1 MDRSSLATD
10 ADGAA
15 ARSPSVIPRPAPSPA
30 VDQNGFGVPGDQGP
44 AAASPDSYT
53 EAQRALSRAIAGAGL
68 SLVAI
73 VFTFAAF
80 SVSVGP
86 RGGALPLG
94 WATLGALS
102 AELLVL
108 AGFLV
113 RIAQRAHI
121 QTTAVEEQE
130 LESRTKELAA
140 ANQALTAALDDALV
154 ERARTLAAVQAS
166 EAHFRSV
173 VESATDAIFTADAT
187 GRIVFW
193 NASAQQVYGYTAKEA
208 VGHPV
213 SMLIPE
219 SRRDAHVLEFAEL
232 AGGHAPHLTNGPV
245 TRDGL
250 RKNGS
255 IFPVE
260 LAISRW
266 EAGGESFIT
275 TIVRDVSARMALEA
289 RLAHQ
294 ASHDTLTGLANGTR
308 FRERV
313 DAALARWS
321 SQPERVAVLF
331 LDLDDF
337 KAINDTA
344 GHDVG
349 DRLLAAV
356 GDRLLDA
363 TRGSDTVARLGGDE
377 FGVLLASTDDPET
390 VAARLVSAMRNP
402 IMLEDREISITTSV
416 GLARGAPGLR
426 ADDLVRNADIAMYAA
441 KTSARGGFQWFEP
454 EMHAARV
461 ERAQIQADLTPAL
474 ERSEFRLAYQPIVS
488 LDSGRVHGIEALV
501 RWTHPTRGELL
512 PGAFLAFA
520 ESSGMIG
527 ALGRWVLNE
536 ACRMAT
542 RLPGSPS
549 VTVNI
554 TGRNLSDPT
563 LSVDVAV
570 ALAASGLDPSRLVL
584 ELTETELMADTEST
598 LPWLRELKA
607 LGVQLAIDDFGTG
620 YSSLRYLQ
628 RFPVDI
634 LKIDKSFVDRID
646 HDDHDVALVRTIVTL
661 SDMLDLTTVAEG
673 IERAEQLVRVQ
684 RLGCALGQGHYFARP
699 LDAAAVTRL
708 LETGAPLPLEGARTA
723 TPPHDQPPVRQRP
736 PGTRRST
743 RRPTR

>member
-10 ADGAA
+10 TD
-15 ARSPSVIPRPAPSPA
+15 
-30 VDQNGFGVPGDQGP
+30 D
-44 AAASPDSYT
+44 AASPIARASAAWRLAGRAEPSGAPGTTDR
-53 EAQRALSRAIAGAGL
+53 EAHTTAQGALSRAIAGAGL
-68 SLVAI
+68 SLIAI
-73 VFTFAAF
+73 VFTFGAF
-80 SVSVGP
+80 SVSIGP
-86 RGGALPLG
+86 RGGALPLS

-113 RIAQRAHI
+113 RIAQRARF
-121 QTTAVEEQE
+121 QTHSVFEQQQD
-130 LESRTKELAA
+130 LGARTRELAA
-140 ANQALTAALDDALV
+140 ANDALTAALDDALV
-154 ERARTLAAVQAS
+154 EKARTLAAVQAS

-173 VESATDAIFTADAT
+173 VETATDAIFTANAS
-187 GRIVFW
+187 GEIVFW
-193 NASAQQVYGYTAKEA
+193 NAAAQQVYGYTAEEA
-208 VGHPV
+208 VGQPL

-219 SRRDAHVLEFAEL
+219 PRRESHLEEFTQL
-232 AGGHAPHLTNGPV
+232 AAGQAPQLTNGPV
-245 TRDGL
+245 TRDG
-250 RKNGS
+250 RGKNGTV
-255 IFPVE
+255 FPVE

-294 ASHDTLTGLANGTR
+294 ASHDTLTGLANGAR

-321 SQPERVAVLF
+321 AQPERVAILF

-356 GDRLLDA
+356 GERLLDA

-377 FGVLLASTDDPET
+377 FGVLLANTDDPET
-390 VAARLVSAMRNP
+390 VAARLVAAMRRP
-402 IMLEDREISITTSV
+402 IMLEDREMIIATSV

-441 KTSARGGFQWFEP
+441 KTGSRGGFQWFRP
-454 EMHAARV
+454 EMHAERV

-488 LDSGRVHGIEALV
+488 LHNGQVHGIEALV

-520 ESSGMIG
+520 ESSGVIG

-536 ACRMAT
+536 ACRTAV

-549 VTVNI
+549 VTVNV
-554 TGRNLSDPT
+554 TGRHLSDPT

-570 ALAASGLDPSRLVL
+570 ALTASGLEASRLIL
-584 ELTETELMADTEST
+584 EITETELMADTEST

-628 RFPVDI
+628 QFPVDI

-661 SDMLDLTTVAEG
+661 SDMLGLTTVAEG
-673 IERAEQLVRVQ
+673 IERAEQLARVQ
-684 RLGCALGQGHYFARP
+684 RLGCVLGQGHYFARP
-699 LDAAAVTRL
+699 LDPESITRL
-708 LETGAPLPLEGARTA
+708 LASGAALPLDATRPA
-723 TPPHDQPPVRQRP
+723 TPPRDQPPVLQRP
-736 PGTRRST
+736 PGGRRSARRST
-743 RRPTR
+743 R

>member
-1 MDRSSLATD
+1 MDRSSLAI
-10 ADGAA
+10 DGDAA
-15 ARSPSVIPRPAPSPA
+15 ATPGRTPDTNRP
-30 VDQNGFGVPGDQGP
+30 VGP
-44 AAASPDSYT
+44 ARPGAPENGAPTGASRDPYG
-53 EAQRALSRAIAGAGL
+53 EPQGALSRAIAGAGL
-68 SLVAI
+68 SLIAS
-73 VFTFAAF
+73 VFTFVAF
-80 SVSVGP
+80 SASASP
-86 RGGALPLG
+86 HGGALPLS
-94 WATLGALS
+94 WSTLGALS
-102 AELLVL
+102 VEVLVL
-108 AGFLV
+108 ANFLI
-113 RIAQRAHI
+113 RIAQRARF
-121 QTTAVEEQE
+121 QTSALDRQE
-130 LESRTKELAA
+130 VQGRILDLTA

-173 VESATDAIFTADAT
+173 VETATDAIFTTDA
-187 GRIVFW
+187 GGQIVFW
-193 NASAQQVYGYTAKEA
+193 NAAAQQVYGYTADEA
-208 VGHPV
+208 VGEPL

-219 SRRDAHVLEFAEL
+219 PRRDMHVIEFAEL
-232 AGGHAPHLTNGPV
+232 AAGRASHLTDGPV
-245 TRDGL
+245 TRDGR
-250 RKNGS
+250 RKNGT

-308 FRERV
+308 FRERLE
-313 DAALARWS
+313 AALVRWNT
-321 SQPERVAVLF
+321 QPERVAVLF

-356 GDRLLDA
+356 GERLLDA

-377 FGVLLASTDDPET
+377 FGVLLANTDDPEN
-390 VAARLVSAMRNP
+390 VAARLVSAMRRP
-402 IMLEDREISITTSV
+402 IMLGDREIVVSTSV
-416 GLARGAPGLR
+416 GLARGAPGLH
-426 ADDLVRNADIAMYAA
+426 AEDLVRNADIAMYAA
-441 KTSARGGFQWFEP
+441 KTGARGGFQWFQP
-454 EMHAARV
+454 EMHAERV

-488 LDSGRVHGIEALV
+488 LDSGHVRGIEALV

-536 ACRMAT
+536 ACRMAA

-554 TGRNLSDPT
+554 TGRHLSDPT

-570 ALAASGLDPSRLVL
+570 ALTATGLPASRLIL
-584 ELTETELMADTEST
+584 EITETELMADTEST

-661 SDMLDLTTVAEG
+661 SDMLGLTTVAEG
-673 IERAEQLVRVQ
+673 IERAEQLACVQ

-699 LDAAAVTRL
+699 LDADVVTRL
-708 LETGAPLPLEGARTA
+708 LEAGAPLPIEGTRAA
-723 TPPHDQPPVRQRP
+723 TPPRDQPAVRQRP
-736 PGTRRST
+736 PSARRPS

>member
-1 MDRSSLATD
+1 MDSSSLATD
-10 ADGAA
+10 AHQASAPNLYSSAA
-15 ARSPSVIPRPAPSPA
+15 HAAP
-30 VDQNGFGVPGDQGP
+30 DQSGTGRGWAG
-44 AAASPDSYT
+44 ASPDAYS
-53 EAQRALSRAIAGAGL
+53 EAQRALSRALAGAWL
-68 SLVAI
+68 SVAAI
-73 VFTFAAF
+73 VFTFGAF
-80 SVSVGP
+80 SVSIGP
-86 RGGALPLG
+86 RGSALPLS
-94 WATLGALS
+94 WATLAAVS
-102 AELLVL
+102 AEMVVLV
-108 AGFLV
+108 GFLV
-113 RIAQRAHI
+113 RIAQRARF
-121 QTTAVEEQE
+121 QTSSALEQREELGSRTQE
-130 LESRTKELAA
+130 LAE
-140 ANQALTAALDDALV
+140 ANHALTVALDDALV
-154 ERARTLAAVQAS
+154 ERARTLAAIQAS

-173 VESATDAIFTADAT
+173 VETATDAIFTADGA

-193 NASAQQVYGYTAKEA
+193 NAAAQQAYGYTADEA
-208 VGHPV
+208 VGQPV
-213 SMLIPE
+213 AMLIPE
-219 SRRDAHVLEFAEL
+219 TRREAHTAEFGDL
-232 AGGHAPHLTNGPV
+232 AAGRAPHLTNGPV
-245 TRDGL
+245 TRDGR
-250 RKNGS
+250 RKDGT

-266 EAGGESFIT
+266 EAGGDSFIT
-275 TIVRDVSARMALEA
+275 AIVRDVSARMALEA

-294 ASHDTLTGLANGTR
+294 ASHDTLTGLANGAR

-313 DAALARWS
+313 EAALLRWS
-321 SQPERVAVLF
+321 AQPDRVAVLF

-356 GDRLLDA
+356 GERLLDA

-377 FGVLLASTDDPET
+377 FAVLLASTDDPET
-390 VAARLVSAMRNP
+390 VAARLVAAMRRP
-402 IMLEDREISITTSV
+402 IVLDDREVTVATSI
-416 GLARGAPGLR
+416 GLARGETGLD

-441 KTSARGGFQWFEP
+441 KTGSRGGYQWFQP
-454 EMHAARV
+454 AMHAERV

-488 LDSGRVHGIEALV
+488 LDTRRVRGIEALV

-536 ACRMAT
+536 ACRTAVK
-542 RLPGSPS
+542 LPGSPS

-554 TGRNLSDPT
+554 TGRHLSDPT

-570 ALAASGLDPSRLVL
+570 ALTASGLEPSRLIL
-584 ELTETELMADTEST
+584 EITETELMADTEST

-661 SDMLDLTTVAEG
+661 SDMLGLTTVAEG
-673 IERAEQLVRVQ
+673 IERAEQLARIQ
-684 RLGCALGQGHYFARP
+684 RLGCSLGQGHYFARP
-699 LDAAAVTRL
+699 LDPESVTRL
-708 LETGAPLPLEGARTA
+708 LATGAPLPLDGTRAA
-723 TPPHDQPPVRQRP
+723 TPPHDQPAVRQHP
-736 PGTRRST
+736 PAGRRSS

>member
-10 ADGAA
+10 ADGDA
-15 ARSPSVIPRPAPSPA
+15 VPAPAAFPLPSGRGRPDLDGA
-30 VDQNGFGVPGDQGP
+30 LTAPPLDSDVD
-44 AAASPDSYT
+44 
-53 EAQRALSRAIAGAGL
+53 AQRALTRDIVGAGL
-68 SLVAI
+68 SVAAI
-73 VFTFAAF
+73 VFTFVAF

-86 RGGALPLG
+86 RGGVLPLS

-108 AGFLV
+108 VGFLM
-113 RIAQRAHI
+113 RIAQRARLHTGSVLW
-121 QTTAVEEQE
+121 QRQE
-130 LESRTKELAA
+130 LAARTLELAA
-140 ANQALTAALDDALV
+140 ANHALSVALDNALV
-154 ERARTLAAVQAS
+154 ERARTLAAVKAS

-173 VESATDAIFTADAT
+173 VESATDAIFTADST

-193 NASAQQVYGYTAKEA
+193 NAAAQQVYGYTADEA
-208 VGHPV
+208 VGQPV
-213 SMLIPE
+213 DMLIPE
-219 SRRDAHVLEFAEL
+219 ARRESHMLEFAEL
-232 AGGHAPHLTNGPV
+232 AAGRAPHLTNGPV

-250 RKNGS
+250 RKDSGV
-255 IFPVE
+255 FPVE

-266 EAGGESFIT
+266 EAGDETFIT

-294 ASHDTLTGLANGTR
+294 ASHDTLTGLANGAR

-313 DAALARWS
+313 DAALVRWS
-321 SQPERVAVLF
+321 AQPDRVAVIF

-337 KAINDTA
+337 KGINDAA

-356 GDRLLDA
+356 GERLLDA

-390 VAARLVSAMRNP
+390 VAARLLSAMRRP
-402 IMLEDREISITTSV
+402 IVLEDREVIVATSV
-416 GLARGAPGLR
+416 GLARGAPGLQ

-441 KTSARGGFQWFEP
+441 KTRARGGYQWFQP
-454 EMHAARV
+454 EMHAERI

-474 ERSEFRLAYQPIVS
+474 ERSEFRLAYQPIVA
-488 LDSGRVHGIEALV
+488 LDTGRVQGIEALV

-536 ACRMAT
+536 ACRTAV

-549 VTVNI
+549 VTVNV
-554 TGRNLSDPT
+554 TGRHLSDPT

-570 ALAASGLDPSRLVL
+570 ALAASGLEPSRLIL
-584 ELTETELMADTEST
+584 EITETELMADTEST

-607 LGVQLAIDDFGTG
+607 IGVQLAIDDFGTG

-661 SDMLDLTTVAEG
+661 SDMLGLTTVAEG
-673 IERAEQLVRVQ
+673 IERAEQLARVQ
-684 RLGCALGQGHYFARP
+684 RLGCVLGQGHYFARP
-699 LDAAAVTRL
+699 LDPDAIARVLAAD
-708 LETGAPLPLEGARTA
+708 APLPLEGARAA

-736 PGTRRST
+736 AAGRRST
-743 RRPTR
+743 RRPAR

>member
-10 ADGAA
+10 TDGAA
-15 ARSPSVIPRPAPSPA
+15 TPIARASAAWRLAGRAEPSGAPGTTDREA
-30 VDQNGFGVPGDQGP
+30 YTTAQG
-44 AAASPDSYT
+44 
-53 EAQRALSRAIAGAGL
+53 ALSRAIAGAGL
-68 SLVAI
+68 SLTAI
-73 VFTFAAF
+73 VFTFGAF
-80 SVSVGP
+80 SVSIGP
-86 RGGALPLG
+86 RGGALPLS

-113 RIAQRAHI
+113 RIAQRARF
-121 QTTAVEEQE
+121 QTHSVFEQQQD
-130 LESRTKELAA
+130 LGARTRELAA
-140 ANQALTAALDDALV
+140 ANDALTAALDDALV
-154 ERARTLAAVQAS
+154 EKARTLAAVQAS

-173 VESATDAIFTADAT
+173 VETATDAIFTANGT
-187 GRIVFW
+187 GEIVFW
-193 NASAQQVYGYTAKEA
+193 NAAAQQVYGYTAEEA
-208 VGHPV
+208 VGQPL

-219 SRRDAHVLEFAEL
+219 PRRESHLEEFTQL
-232 AGGHAPHLTNGPV
+232 AAGQAPQLTNGPV
-245 TRDGL
+245 TRDG
-250 RKNGS
+250 RGKDGTV
-255 IFPVE
+255 FPVE

-294 ASHDTLTGLANGTR
+294 ASHDTLTGLANGAR

-321 SQPERVAVLF
+321 AQPERVAILF

-356 GDRLLDA
+356 GERLLDA

-377 FGVLLASTDDPET
+377 FGVLLANTDDPET
-390 VAARLVSAMRNP
+390 VAARLVAAMRRP
-402 IMLEDREISITTSV
+402 IMLEDREMIIATSV

-441 KTSARGGFQWFEP
+441 KTGSRGGFQWFRP
-454 EMHAARV
+454 EMHAERV

-488 LDSGRVHGIEALV
+488 LHNGQVHGIEALV

-520 ESSGMIG
+520 ESSGVIG

-536 ACRMAT
+536 ACRTAV

-549 VTVNI
+549 VTVNV
-554 TGRNLSDPT
+554 TGRHLSDPT

-570 ALAASGLDPSRLVL
+570 ALTASGLEASRLIL
-584 ELTETELMADTEST
+584 EITETELMADTEST

-628 RFPVDI
+628 QFPVDI

-661 SDMLDLTTVAEG
+661 SDMLGLTTVAEG
-673 IERAEQLVRVQ
+673 IERAEQLARVQ
-684 RLGCALGQGHYFARP
+684 RLGCVLGQGHYFARP
-699 LDAAAVTRL
+699 LDPESITRL
-708 LETGAPLPLEGARTA
+708 LASGASLPLDATRPA
-723 TPPHDQPPVRQRP
+723 TPPRDQAPVLQRP
-736 PGTRRST
+736 PAGRRSARRST
-743 RRPTR
+743 R

>member
-10 ADGAA
+10 YDAVRPTAAGAD
-15 ARSPSVIPRPAPSPA
+15 RSRADRPHS
-30 VDQNGFGVPGDQGP
+30 
-44 AAASPDSYT
+44 AASGPIATTPDSG
-53 EAQRALSRAIAGAGL
+53 ADSQRALSRAIAGAGL
-68 SLVAI
+68 TLVAI
-73 VFTFAAF
+73 VFTFGAF
-80 SVSVGP
+80 SVPLSP
-86 RGGALPLG
+86 RGGALPLS
-94 WATLGALS
+94 WATMGALT
-102 AELLVL
+102 AEILVL
-108 AGFLV
+108 AGFLF
-113 RIAQRAHI
+113 RIAQRAHV
-121 QTTAVEEQE
+121 QTTSATVHEPERAASAE
-130 LESRTKELAA
+130 ELAA
-140 ANQALTAALDDALV
+140 ANQALSAALRAAV
-154 ERARTLAAVQAS
+154 EEKARSLAAVRAS

-173 VESATDAIFTADAT
+173 VESATDAIFTTNAK
-187 GRIVFW
+187 GEIMFW
-193 NASAQQVYGYTAKEA
+193 NAAAQQVYGYTPDEA
-208 VGHPV
+208 VGQPL

-219 SRRDAHVLEFAEL
+219 TRREAHIAEYAEL
-232 AGGHAPHLTNGPV
+232 AVGRAPHLTNGPV
-245 TRDGL
+245 TRDGR
-250 RKNGS
+250 RKNGTV
-255 IFPVE
+255 FPVE

-266 EAGGESFIT
+266 EAGDESFVT

-294 ASHDTLTGLANGTR
+294 ASHDTLTGLANSAR

-313 DAALARWS
+313 DAALARWAT
-321 SQPERVAVLF
+321 QPERVAVLF

-356 GDRLLDA
+356 GERLLDA

-390 VAARLVSAMRNP
+390 VAARLVSAMRRP
-402 IMLEDREISITTSV
+402 IVLEDREIFVATSI
-416 GLARGAPGLR
+416 GLARGASELQ

-441 KTSARGGFQWFEP
+441 KTDSRGGYQWFRP
-454 EMHAARV
+454 EMHAERV

-488 LDSGRVHGIEALV
+488 LDTGHVRGIEALV

-536 ACRMAT
+536 ACRTAVK
-542 RLPGSPS
+542 LPGSPS
-549 VTVNI
+549 VTVNV
-554 TGRNLSDPT
+554 TGRHLSDPT

-570 ALAASGLDPSRLVL
+570 ALTASGLEASRLIL
-584 ELTETELMADTEST
+584 EITETELMADTEST

-661 SDMLDLTTVAEG
+661 SDMLGLTTVAEG
-673 IERAEQLVRVQ
+673 IERAEQLARIQ
-684 RLGCALGQGHYFARP
+684 RLGCALGQGHFFARP
-699 LDAAAVTRL
+699 LDPDAVARL
-708 LETGAPLPLEGARTA
+708 LATGAPLPADGMRGP
-723 TPPHDQPPVRQRP
+723 TPPREQTSVLPRQK
-736 PGTRRST
+736 SV
-743 RRPTR
+743 RRPSRRPAR

>member
-10 ADGAA
+10 GDGVAA
-15 ARSPSVIPRPAPSPA
+15 HDPAISAGTSFMTPA
-30 VDQNGFGVPGDQGP
+30 EPASDGGAPGFD
-44 AAASPDSYT
+44 AAP
-53 EAQRALSRAIAGAGL
+53 QRALSRAVAGAGL
-68 SLVAI
+68 CLVAI
-73 VFTFAAF
+73 AFTFGAF
-80 SVSVGP
+80 SVPLGP
-86 RGGALPLG
+86 HGGALPLG

-102 AELLVL
+102 AEMLVL
-108 AGFLV
+108 MGFLF
-113 RIAQRAHI
+113 RIAQRAHF
-121 QTTAVEEQE
+121 QTPSPLDAEEDWGA
-130 LESRTKELAA
+130 RTEELAA
-140 ANQALTAALDDALV
+140 ANHALSAALRTALA
-154 ERARTLAAVQAS
+154 EKARTLAAVQAS

-173 VESATDAIFTADAT
+173 VESATDAIFTTDAR
-187 GRIVFW
+187 GQIIFW
-193 NASAQQVYGYTAKEA
+193 NAAAQQVYGYTSEEA
-208 VGHPV
+208 VGQPL

-219 SRRDAHVLEFAEL
+219 TRRESHVIEYAEL
-232 AGGHAPHLTNGPV
+232 AAGRAPQLTNGPV
-245 TRDGL
+245 TRDGR
-250 RKNGS
+250 RKNGT

-266 EAGGESFIT
+266 EAGSDSFVT

-294 ASHDTLTGLANGTR
+294 ASHDTLTGLANSAR

-313 DAALARWS
+313 AAALARWPG
-321 SQPERVAVLF
+321 QPERIAVLF

-356 GDRLLDA
+356 GERLLDA

-390 VAARLVSAMRNP
+390 VAARLVSAMRRP
-402 IMLEDREISITTSV
+402 IVLEDRDIIVATSI
-416 GLARGAPGLR
+416 GLARGMPGLQ

-441 KTSARGGFQWFEP
+441 KTGSRGGYQWFRP
-454 EMHAARV
+454 EMHAERV

-488 LDSGRVHGIEALV
+488 LDTGRVRGIEALV

-520 ESSGMIG
+520 ESSGVIG

-536 ACRMAT
+536 ACRTAVA
-542 RLPGSPS
+542 LPGSPS
-549 VTVNI
+549 VTVNVA
-554 TGRNLSDPT
+554 GRHLSDPT

-570 ALAASGLDPSRLVL
+570 ALTASGLEPSRLIL
-584 ELTETELMADTEST
+584 EITETELMADTEST

-661 SDMLDLTTVAEG
+661 SDMLGLTTVAEG
-673 IERAEQLVRVQ
+673 IERIEQMARVQ

-699 LDAAAVTRL
+699 LDAEAIARL
-708 LETGAPLPLEGARTA
+708 LATGAPLPLEGALPA
-723 TPPHDQPPVRQRP
+723 TPPREQPPVRPRQP
-736 PGTRRST
+736 AGRRQS

>member
-1 MDRSSLATD
+1 MDSSSLATD
-10 ADGAA
+10 ADRFSVPNFSSSAAHAAPDQSGTGRGGAGESPEGY
-15 ARSPSVIPRPAPSPA
+15 AR
-30 VDQNGFGVPGDQGP
+30 
-44 AAASPDSYT
+44 T
-53 EAQRALSRAIAGAGL
+53 QRALSRAIAGAGL
-68 SLVAI
+68 SLAAI
-73 VFTFAAF
+73 VFTFGAF
-80 SVSVGP
+80 SVSIGP
-86 RGGALPLG
+86 RGGALPLS

-108 AGFLV
+108 VGFLV
-113 RIAQRAHI
+113 RIAQRARF
-121 QTTAVEEQE
+121 QTSSAFEQSQE
-130 LESRTKELAA
+130 LGSRTQELAE
-140 ANQALTAALDDALV
+140 ANQALTVALDDALV
-154 ERARTLAAVQAS
+154 ERARTLAAIQAS

-173 VESATDAIFTADAT
+173 VETATDAIFTADGA

-193 NASAQQVYGYTAKEA
+193 NAAAQQAYGYTADEA
-208 VGHPV
+208 VGQPV
-213 SMLIPE
+213 AMLIPE
-219 SRRDAHVLEFAEL
+219 PRREAHVAEFGDL
-232 AGGHAPHLTNGPV
+232 AAGRAPHRTNGPV
-245 TRDGL
+245 TRDGR
-250 RKNGS
+250 RKDGT

-266 EAGGESFIT
+266 ETGGDSFIT
-275 TIVRDVSARMALEA
+275 SIVRDVSARMALEA

-294 ASHDTLTGLANGTR
+294 ASHDTLTGLANSAR

-313 DAALARWS
+313 EAALSRWTA
-321 SQPERVAVLF
+321 QPERVAVLF

-356 GDRLLDA
+356 GERLLDA

-377 FGVLLASTDDPET
+377 FAVLLASTDDPES
-390 VAARLVSAMRNP
+390 VAARLVIAMRRP
-402 IMLEDREISITTSV
+402 IVLEDREVTVATSI
-416 GLARGAPGLR
+416 GLARGGPGID
-426 ADDLVRNADIAMYAA
+426 ADDLVRNADTAMYAA
-441 KTSARGGFQWFEP
+441 KTGSRGGYQWFQP
-454 EMHAARV
+454 EMHAERV

-488 LDSGRVHGIEALV
+488 LDTRRVRGIEALV

-536 ACRMAT
+536 ACRSAVK
-542 RLPGSPS
+542 LPGSPS

-554 TGRNLSDPT
+554 TGRHLSDPT

-570 ALAASGLDPSRLVL
+570 ALTASGLQPSRLIL
-584 ELTETELMADTEST
+584 EITETELMADTEST

-661 SDMLDLTTVAEG
+661 SDMLGLTTVAEG
-673 IERAEQLVRVQ
+673 IERAEQLARIQ

-699 LDAAAVTRL
+699 LDPDSVTRL
-708 LETGAPLPLEGARTA
+708 LATDAPLPLDGMRAA
-723 TPPHDQPPVRQRP
+723 TPPHDQPAVRQRSP
-736 PGTRRST
+736 VGRRSS

>member
-1 MDRSSLATD
+1 MDRSSLATH
-10 ADGAA
+10 ANPASVP
-15 ARSPSVIPRPAPSPA
+15 SPSASTA
-30 VDQNGFGVPGDQGP
+30 VDPPPGTGQDAAPGVQ
-44 AAASPDSYT
+44 APDSPVH
-53 EAQRALSRAIAGAGL
+53 AQRSLSRAIAGAGL
-68 SLVAI
+68 SLAAI
-73 VFTFAAF
+73 FFTFSAF
-80 SVSVGP
+80 SISVGP
-86 RGGALPLG
+86 RGGALPLS

-108 AGFLV
+108 IGFFV
-113 RIAQRAHI
+113 RIAQHARLHSPAGDSRNDLASRA
-121 QTTAVEEQE
+121 
-130 LESRTKELAA
+130 RELAE
-140 ANQALTAALDDALV
+140 ANRALSVALDDALV

-173 VESATDAIFTADAT
+173 VETATDAIFTTDAS

-193 NASAQQVYGYTAKEA
+193 NAAAQQVYGYTAEEA
-208 VGHPV
+208 VGQPLAI
-213 SMLIPE
+213 LIAEP
-219 SRRDAHVLEFAEL
+219 RREAHMAEFAEL
-232 AGGHAPHLTNGPV
+232 AAGRAPHLTNGAV
-245 TRDGL
+245 TRDGC
-250 RKNGS
+250 RKNGT

-266 EAGGESFIT
+266 ETGGESFIT

-294 ASHDTLTGLANGTR
+294 ASHDTLTGLANGAR

-313 DAALARWS
+313 EAALARWS
-321 SQPERVAVLF
+321 AQPDRVAVLF

-337 KAINDTA
+337 KGINDTA

-356 GDRLLDA
+356 GERLLDA

-390 VAARLVSAMRNP
+390 VAARLVTAMRRP
-402 IMLEDREISITTSV
+402 IVLGDREIVVATSI
-416 GLARGAPGLR
+416 GLARGMPGLQ

-441 KTSARGGFQWFEP
+441 KTGARGGYQWFQP
-454 EMHAARV
+454 EMHAERV

-488 LDSGRVHGIEALV
+488 LDSGRVRGIEALV

-536 ACRMAT
+536 ACRTAVK
-542 RLPGSPS
+542 LPGSPS
-549 VTVNI
+549 VTVNVA
-554 TGRNLSDPT
+554 GRHLSDPT
-563 LSVDVAV
+563 LSVDVTV
-570 ALAASGLDPSRLVL
+570 ALTSSGLEPSRLIL
-584 ELTETELMADTEST
+584 EITETELMADTEST

-607 LGVQLAIDDFGTG
+607 IGVQLAIDDFGTG

-661 SDMLDLTTVAEG
+661 SDMLGLTTVAEG
-673 IERAEQLVRVQ
+673 IERAEQLDRIQ

-699 LDAAAVTRL
+699 LDPDSVTRL
-708 LETGAPLPLEGARTA
+708 LATGAPLPLDGMRGA
-723 TPPHDQPPVRQRP
+723 TPPQDQAPVRHRP
-736 PGTRRST
+736 LNGRRST
-743 RRPTR
+743 RRPAR

>member
-1 MDRSSLATD
+1 QSRLA
-10 ADGAA
+10 
-15 ARSPSVIPRPAPSPA
+15 
-30 VDQNGFGVPGDQGP
+30 
-44 AAASPDSYT
+44 
-53 EAQRALSRAIAGAGL
+53 AQRALTRAVAGAGL
-68 SLVAI
+68 SLAAI
-73 VFTFAAF
+73 VFTFVAY
-80 SVSVGP
+80 SISVGP
-86 RGGALPLG
+86 HTGALPLS

-102 AELLVL
+102 AEMLVL
-108 AGFLV
+108 TGFVV
-113 RIAQRAHI
+113 RIAQRARF
-121 QTTAVEEQE
+121 QTDAGVEQWHE
-130 LESRTKELAA
+130 LETRAQELAA
-140 ANQALTAALDDALV
+140 ANHALSVALDDALV

-173 VESATDAIFTADAT
+173 VESATDAIFTADAS
-187 GRIVFW
+187 GRIIFW
-193 NASAQQVYGYTAKEA
+193 NAAAQQVYGYTADEA
-208 VGHPV
+208 VGRPLT
-213 SMLIPE
+213 MLIPE
-219 SRRDAHVLEFAEL
+219 ARRESHALEFAEL
-232 AGGHAPHLTNGPV
+232 TAGRAPQLTDGPV

-255 IFPVE
+255 SFPVE

-266 EAGGESFIT
+266 EAGGEPFIT

-289 RLAHQ
+289 QLAHQ
-294 ASHDTLTGLANGTR
+294 ASHDTLTGLANGAR

-313 DAALARWS
+313 DAALLRWS
-321 SQPERVAVLF
+321 TQPDRVAVLF

-337 KAINDTA
+337 KIINDTA

-356 GDRLLDA
+356 GERLLDA

-390 VAARLVSAMRNP
+390 VAARLVAAMRRP
-402 IMLEDREISITTSV
+402 IVLEDREVNITTSV
-416 GLARGAPGLR
+416 GLARGAPGLD
-426 ADDLVRNADIAMYAA
+426 AEDLVRNADIAMYAA
-441 KTSARGGFQWFEP
+441 KGGSRGGYLWFQP
-454 EMHAARV
+454 EMNAERV
-461 ERAQIQADLTPAL
+461 ERAQIQAELTPAL
-474 ERSEFRLAYQPIVS
+474 ERSEFRLAYQPIVA
-488 LDSGRVHGIEALV
+488 LDTGLVRGIEALV

-536 ACRMAT
+536 ACRTAVK
-542 RLPGSPS
+542 LPGSPS

-554 TGRNLSDPT
+554 TGRHLSDPT

-570 ALAASGLDPSRLVL
+570 ALASSGLDPSRLIL
-584 ELTETELMADTEST
+584 EITETELMADTEST

-607 LGVQLAIDDFGTG
+607 IGVQLAIDDFGTG

-661 SDMLDLTTVAEG
+661 SDMLGLTTVAEG
-673 IERAEQLVRVQ
+673 IERAEQRARVQ
-684 RLGCALGQGHYFARP
+684 RLGCVLGQGHYFARP
-699 LDAAAVTRL
+699 LDPDAIERV
-708 LETGAPLPLEGARTA
+708 LESAAPLPLEGIRTA
-723 TPPHDQPPVRQRP
+723 TPPRDQPPVRPRP
-736 PGTRRST
+736 PAGRRST
-743 RRPTR
+743 RRPAR